1 MMKKEYIK
9 PQAEAFQLYVEVSFA
24 LSGGPYSAPTIA
36 EDDDTDFASF

>member
-9 PQAEAFQLYVEVSFA
+9 PQTDAFQLYMEVSFA
-24 LSGGPYSAPTIA
+24 LSGGPNSAPSIL